1 MAFPESERTAVREPV
16 PALVDDLVGAVG
28 LVDIDDI
35 DLFALLEGDAAL
47 PADLVGRAAI
57 VEARQRAFVRFG
69 PAFDDSR
76 LT

>member
-35 DLFALLEGDAAL
+35 DLSPFLREMQPFHRTL
-47 PADLVGRAAI
+47 
-57 VEARQRAFVRFG
+57 
-69 PAFDDSR
+69 
-76 LT
+76 